1 MNNTMTIA
9 GGQHDPKQFITEF
22 VGLFEQGK
30 QCWIKAGKTLAEAV
44 DKVPGFMAMMEER
57 CPEFPPRFLKRML
70 DLGRG
75 ALHEELLLAN
85 SRGEE
90 ALARL
95 PYSWQEKFVKQPVEL
110 LIKKSDAWDTL
121 LVPVS
126 DLTSEQCHQVFDG
139 AGVRTTSQQRVYL
152 ENQWARKTAP
162 PKQTNLPYRIVSG
175 KLVVMVPVT
184 FNRKELA
191 KLLAEME

>member
-1 MNNTMTIA
+1 MTKTLTTT
-9 GGQHDPKQFITEF
+9 GQNDPKHYIQEF
-22 VGLFEQGK
+22 TGLFEQGR
-30 QCWIKAGKTLAEAV
+30 QCWLKAGKTLAEAV
-44 DKVPGFMAMMEER
+44 DKIPGFMALLEEN
-57 CPEFPPRFLKRML
+57 CPQFPPRFLKRMV

-75 ALHEELLLAN
+75 ALHEELMITA

-90 ALARL
+90 CLARL

-110 LIKKSDAWDTL
+110 LVKSSDQWDTL
-121 LVPVS
+121 LVPVP
-126 DLTSEQCHQVFDG
+126 DLTPEQCRQVFDG
-139 AGVRTTSQQRVYL
+139 ACVRTTAQQRVYL

-162 PKQTNLPYRIVSG
+162 PQQVNLPYRIVAG

-191 KLLAEME
+191 RLLSEME